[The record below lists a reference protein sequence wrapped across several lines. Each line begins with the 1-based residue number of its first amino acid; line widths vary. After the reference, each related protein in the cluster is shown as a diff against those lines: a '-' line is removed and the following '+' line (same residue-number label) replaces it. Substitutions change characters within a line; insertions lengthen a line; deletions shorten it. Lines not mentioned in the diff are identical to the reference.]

1 MIRKFLIPAPWRI
14 VIVSQAPPAAFA
26 IDAMAR
32 EAEHQPVA
40 IVTSRRTRGDG
51 SNPAEMLT
59 GAPLDVDVLYGG
71 AQDG

>member
-40 IVTSRRTRGDG
+40 IVTSRRTHGDG
-51 SNPAEMLT
+51 PLWITESEPA
-59 GAPLDVDVLYGG
+59 
-71 AQDG
+71 